1 MFPPPLK
8 ERLIFWFH
16 GLDRRADSGIFRRYC
31 RVLCGLVA
39 LLQELDE
46 EEAEVGHLGKRGR
59 EGEREREDAGLGDL
73 WEDGLCGVDG
83 EGGRYREEL
92 VIAGRQAGQLG
103 AARTRDLEWWVEV
116 LLETSSWFLTDLVYA
131 GAVLQTPL

>member
-1 MFPPPLK
+1 MALTAGQIPGYFADIAAFCAGSSHCCRNLT
-8 ERLIFWFH
+8 
-16 GLDRRADSGIFRRYC
+16 RRRQKS
-31 RVLCGLVA
+31 VTW
-39 LLQELDE
+39 E
-46 EEAEVGHLGKRGR
+46 K